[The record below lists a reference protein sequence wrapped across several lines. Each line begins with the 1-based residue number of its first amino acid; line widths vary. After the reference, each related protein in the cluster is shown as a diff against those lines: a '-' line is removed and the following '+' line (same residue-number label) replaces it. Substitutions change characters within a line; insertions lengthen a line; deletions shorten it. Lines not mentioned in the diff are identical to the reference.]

1 MATERSP
8 AAGWEALG
16 PLHRTPGKGGHLGS
30 WWRRGVGRGASGQTL
45 LAHSGGALARGKLLR
60 EAVVCHPWGT
70 AGRLRRAP
78 AVGCRIIAWGWRGGV
93 GWCWGGGIGG
103 SRGRGVRR
111 GRGRGVGRG
120 RGGRVGGWTVI
131 GPRGWAVGRRR
142 HCKPKISKEKCVRN
156 SFLPAPLTPSQRT
169 VQDNF
174 NIRAAQFLFLQ
185 RCVPSFFMALI

>member
-1 MATERSP
+1 MAAEWSP

-30 WWRRGVGRGASGQTL
+30 RWRRGVGRGASGQTL
-45 LAHSGGALARGKLLR
+45 LADSGGALARSKLLR
-60 EAVVCHPWGT
+60 EAVICHPWGT

-78 AVGCRIIAWGWRGGV
+78 TIGRRIIAWGWRGGI
-93 GWCWGGGIGG
+93 GWCWRGGISG

-111 GRGRGVGRG
+111 SRGWGVGRG

-131 GPRGWAVGRRR
+131 GPWGWAIGRCR

-156 SFLPAPLTPSQRT
+156 SSLPASPTLSQKT
-169 VQDNF
+169 IKDNF
-174 NIRAAQFLFLQ
+174 HIRAA
-185 RCVPSFFMALI
+185 